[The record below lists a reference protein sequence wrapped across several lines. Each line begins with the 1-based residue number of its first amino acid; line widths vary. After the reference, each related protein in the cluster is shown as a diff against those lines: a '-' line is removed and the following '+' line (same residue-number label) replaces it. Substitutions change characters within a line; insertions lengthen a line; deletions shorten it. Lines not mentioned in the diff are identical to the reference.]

1 MKLNN
6 LAKIASFVLVAPCIF
21 SVNAQGESEGVLLN
35 TQVET
40 AFAGN
45 NLRLGFGHGG
55 EGGTNTGGNGGNGG
69 DAGDAGG
76 GSGGDTGGGDEDSP
90 LDPSVPVLTGPDG
103 LPPDHP
109 VFDPDN
115 ETHTLTWGCSD
126 VIKTPSGLDGA
137 WLPFFTDQ
145 TADFEQT
152 RYVELS
158 EYCMTQ
164 LVLVDKDTGD
174 EYYLGE
180 PEKDTTILGNEYES
194 RMVTVIQ
201 GVEEES
207 VPSGEWTPKIE
218 DQKYQFEQIRSLS
231 GEMTV
236 RRYTAYIDGE
246 IVGERSDQG
255 DSGVETESRI
265 VYYDEKLSGIEG
277 GSLDLSTLEFITELF
292 PNGTLYSDNYGQYPR
307 KGDDTDYYAF
317 GLESSSPRNREN
329 IVGARFDMKGENL
342 KGITSGYYYTGF
354 PDLDFVLGNNY
365 GTVLK
370 EVEGSEYKD
379 EVIVSVEFDVTSS
392 SSEPL
397 ACGPN
402 CEDVYNYTDVSF
414 TYKDTKIGYKSVPL
428 TIINKSYFD
437 RVISEINAVMWVN
450 LYE

>member
-126 VIKTPSGLDGA
+126 VIKTPSGTKGT
-137 WLPFFTDQ
+137 WSPTFTDQ
-145 TADFEQT
+145 SADFEQT

-164 LVLVDKDTGD
+164 LVLVDVDTGD

-180 PEKDTTILGNEYES
+180 PEKATTILGKEYEN
-194 RMVTVIQ
+194 RMVTVSQ
-201 GVEEES
+201 SVAEES
-207 VPSGEWTPKIE
+207 VPLGEWTPKIE
-218 DQKYQFEQIRSLS
+218 DQKFQFEQIRALS
-231 GEMTV
+231 GELTV
-236 RRYTAYIDGE
+236 TKYTAYVDGKM
-246 IVGERSDQG
+246 VGERSEQG
-255 DSGVETESRI
+255 DGEVETESRI
-265 VYYDEKLSGIEG
+265 VYYGEKLSGIEG
-277 GSLDLSTLEFITELF
+277 GSLDLSTLDFITEVS
-292 PNGTLYSDNYGQYPR
+292 PSGTLYSDNYGQYPM
-307 KGDDTDYYAF
+307 KGDETDYYAY
-317 GLESSSPRNREN
+317 GLQSNSPYSRGNL
-329 IVGARFDMKGENL
+329 VGARFDMTGENL
-342 KGITSGYYYTGF
+342 KGVSTGYYYTGH
-354 PDLDFVLGNNY
+354 PLLDYVLLAGY

-370 EVEGSEYKD
+370 QVEGLEYKD
-379 EVIVSVEFDVTSS
+379 EVIISVEFNVTSA
-392 SSEPL
+392 SSEAV
-397 ACGPN
+397 ACEPDCGT
-402 CEDVYNYTDVSF
+402 EYNYTDVSF
-414 TYKDTKIGYKSVPL
+414 TYKDTKIGLNSVPFPV
-428 TIINKSYFD
+428 TNTSYLN
-437 RVISEINAVMWVN
+437 RVISEINGVMWVAI
-450 LYE
+450 

>member
-21 SVNAQGESEGVLLN
+21 NVNAQGESEGILLN
-35 TQVET
+35 TDVET

-45 NLRLGFGHGG
+45 NLRLGFGYGG
-55 EGGTNTGGNGGNGG
+55 EGAVG
-69 DAGDAGG
+69 AGAGG
-76 GSGGDTGGGDEDSP
+76 GGGAGGGAGGGDTGGGDASP
-90 LDPSVPVLTGPDG
+90 LDPNVPVLTSPDG

-109 VFDPDN
+109 VFDSEN
-115 ETHTLTWGCSD
+115 ETYTLTWGCSD
-126 VIKTPSGLDGA
+126 VIKTPSGIKGTWSPL
-137 WLPFFTDQ
+137 FTDQ

-164 LVLVDKDTGD
+164 FVLVDKDTGD

-180 PEKDTTILGNEYES
+180 PEKDTTILGKEYES

-207 VPSGEWTPKIE
+207 VPLGEWTPKIE
-218 DQKYQFEQIRSLS
+218 DQKYQFEQIRSQS

-255 DSGVETESRI
+255 DSGVETESRT

-277 GSLDLSTLEFITELF
+277 GPLDLSTLEFVTELF

-317 GLESSSPRNREN
+317 GLQSSSPYNREN
-329 IVGARFDMKGENL
+329 IVGAKFVMKGENL
-342 KGITSGYYYTGF
+342 KGVSKGYYYTGS
-354 PDLDFVLGNNY
+354 PYLSMVLGSGN

-370 EVEGSEYKD
+370 EVEGLEYKD
-379 EVIVSVEFDVTSS
+379 EVVVSVEFDVTSA
-392 SSEPL
+392 SSELITCDPD
-397 ACGPN
+397 CG
-402 CEDVYNYTDVSF
+402 VSYNYTDVRF
-414 TYKDTKIGYKSVPL
+414 TFKNAMIGIVGFGTVPL
-428 TIINKSYFD
+428 QVTNTSYLN
-437 RVISEINAVMWVN
+437 RVIPVIDGLMWIEI
-450 LYE
+450 